1 MPNSTDEP
9 TTGQTP
15 QGAPTSGSPASA
27 APPATQQILLT
38 GVTGFLGQA
47 VLQSLLENFPG
58 VRVTAVVRPKGTQ
71 GGRRRLE
78 GLLRKPVF
86 SSWADRVGAD
96 TVKQAF
102 DERVDVLEGDLTDM
116 PPIEQHLDT
125 VIHSASSVS
134 FDPPIDEAFRTNVG
148 GARNLYEALL
158 ASGQDPHV
166 IHVSTAYVGGISK
179 GLRQEGSL
187 VHDVQWKDEYEAALA
202 ARARVEAESRKPE
215 TLRGQLLSARI
226 RDGKMGPKA
235 VSSAAEEQR
244 LTWVHD
250 RLVDYGLTRAQS
262 VGWTDIYTFTKAMA
276 ERVAE
281 ELWAGNGHRVSFVRP
296 SIIESAVR
304 RPYPGWI
311 DGYKV
316 ADPLIMA
323 YGRGM
328 LPEFPGLADSILDII
343 PVDFVVNVIVALAT
357 QDVERRGDD
366 AYFQV
371 VSGATNPLPFHG
383 MVTAVRGYFI
393 EHPLED
399 EEGKAI
405 VVPEW
410 NFPAV
415 EMVDTR
421 FRLKEIATKAGQAA
435 VSRLPATKRTR
446 AWTTTLH
453 RNASGLETLR
463 KYTELYR
470 QYTKTEMVFD
480 DANTRAL
487 REELP
492 VGFLEGGTSAEG
504 VAGAVEGVD
513 RAPLD
518 FDIAGLDWQQYFREL
533 HLPAVT
539 ELTKAYSRRKAT
551 LDRRNAR
558 PAPPLKENP
567 DALAV
572 FDLDGTVVAANIVQQ
587 YLEVM
592 RATQPKRQWPGEI
605 SNLLGALPGYLR
617 AERRDRSEFIRAVNR
632 RYRGFRADELRT
644 LMHGALGRR
653 IRASIRPEAL
663 ELIERHKQAGHRTV
677 LVTGALDVLVEPL
690 ADLFDEVVAT
700 HMDEDADGVMTGY
713 LATPPLVD
721 EARANWLRKY
731 AASRGS
737 NLSASYGYGDSLAD
751 ASWLELV
758 GTPSA
763 VSPDL
768 GLYSVAKKKRWAI
781 LEW

>member
-1 MPNSTDEP
+1 MPNTPASSSTDPSTEP
-9 TTGQTP
+9 ST
-15 QGAPTSGSPASA
+15 APRAD
-27 APPATQQILLT
+27 QQILLT

-47 VLQSLLENFPG
+47 VLQSLLENFPS
-58 VRVTAVVRPKGTQ
+58 VRVTALVRPKGVQT
-71 GGRRRLE
+71 GRKRLE

-86 SSWADRVGAD
+86 TSWGERVGAED
-96 TVKQAF
+96 VRRAF

-116 PPIEQHLDT
+116 PAIEQRIDT

-179 GLRQEGSL
+179 GLRQEGAL
-187 VHDVQWKDEYEAALA
+187 VHDVDWRAEHEAALA
-202 ARARVEAESRKPE
+202 ARHRVEAQSRTPE
-215 TLRGQLLSARI
+215 TLRSQMLAARV
-226 RDGKMGPKA
+226 RQGKMGPKA
-235 VSSAAEEQR
+235 VAAAAEELR
-244 LTWVHD
+244 TTWVRD
-250 RLVDYGLTRAQS
+250 RLVDYGRTRAQS

-281 ELWAGNGHRVSFVRP
+281 DLWASAGHRVSFVRP
-296 SIIESAVR
+296 SIIESALR

-323 YGRGM
+323 YGRGL

-357 QDVERRGDD
+357 QKVDRRGDE

-371 VSGATNPLPFHG
+371 VSGATNPLPFHE
-383 MVTAVRGYFI
+383 MVTAVRGYFV

-399 EEGKAI
+399 ETGRPIE
-405 VVPEW
+405 VPEW
-410 NFPAV
+410 DFPAV
-415 EMVDTR
+415 EAVDVR
-421 FRLKEIATKAGQAA
+421 FRLKELATKAGQLA
-435 VSRLPATKRTR
+435 VSRLPATRRTR
-446 AWTTTLH
+446 EWTSTLH

-492 VGFLEGGTSAEG
+492 EAFLRGGTSTEG
-504 VAGAVEGVD
+504 VAGAAEGVE
-513 RAPLD
+513 RAELD
-518 FDIAGLDWQQYFREL
+518 FDIAELDWLRYFREL

-551 LDRRNAR
+551 LDRRAGR
-558 PAPPLKENP
+558 AAPPMKEGA
-567 DALAV
+567 DILAV
-572 FDLDGTVVAANIVQQ
+572 FDLDGTVVATNIVQQ

-592 RATQPKRQWPGEI
+592 RATRSKRQWPGEI
-605 SNLLGALPGYLR
+605 GNLLGALPGYLR
-617 AERRDRSEFIRAVNR
+617 TERRDRSEFVRSVNR
-632 RYRGFRADELRT
+632 RYRGFRADELRA
-644 LMHGALGRR
+644 LMQGQLGRR

-663 ELIERHKQAGHRTV
+663 ELIEQHRRAGHRTV

-700 HMDEDADGVMTGY
+700 HMDVDADGVMTGY
-713 LATPPLVD
+713 LATPPVVD

-731 AASRGS
+731 AGRVGAD
-737 NLSASYGYGDSLAD
+737 LKKSYGYGDSLAD

-768 GLYSVAKKKRWAI
+768 GLYSIAKKKRWAI